1 MLKKSSPTVFHSLFK
16 SHSFLESRNYHG
28 DGRDPW
34 LVRKE
39 NHKLFSHGLKQ
50 YYVSTRVLVLLYSMY
65 IIAIAT
71 NIEQKSLRNKTKEWA
86 LYRNHK
92 GIGRNSQQSS
102 NLNIS
107 KLIYQ
112 PLLLRSIHGTTF
124 FFWQEVT
131 KDCFIVC

>member
-1 MLKKSSPTVFHSLFK
+1 
-16 SHSFLESRNYHG
+16 
-28 DGRDPW
+28 
-34 LVRKE
+34 
-39 NHKLFSHGLKQ
+39 
-50 YYVSTRVLVLLYSMY
+50 MY

-112 PLLLRSIHGTTF
+112 PPSPIYTWDYVLFLARSY
-124 FFWQEVT
+124 
-131 KDCFIVC
+131 